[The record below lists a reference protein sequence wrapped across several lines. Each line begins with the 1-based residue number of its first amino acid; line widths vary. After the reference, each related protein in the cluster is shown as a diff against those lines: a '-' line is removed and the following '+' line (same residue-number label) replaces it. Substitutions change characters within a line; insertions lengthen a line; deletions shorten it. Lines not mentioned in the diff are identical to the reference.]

1 MYIGTNFFL
10 QTLCYDFTMY
20 TVHIYYRNIYLFV
33 SFMYLY
39 QQYNGQFEN
48 LITCIFN
55 VCITTLT
62 IINTVEL
69 EI

>member
-1 MYIGTNFFL
+1 
-10 QTLCYDFTMY
+10 
-20 TVHIYYRNIYLFV
+20 
-33 SFMYLY
+33 MYLY